1 MEEKERNQAIFGYMP
16 DGTPVEELTLRDGA
30 FSCQIITYGGAV
42 RTLTVPDRTGNPVD
56 VVLGFDTLDSYQRQ
70 DKYLGALIGRYA
82 NRIAGACFTLN
93 GEMYPLAAND
103 GPNHLHGGPTG
114 FDRRVWAIKKL
125 TMHSATLSLF
135 SPDGEEGYPGNLQV
149 QVIYT
154 LQGGTLEIEYFAQT
168 DKDTLCNL
176 TNHTYFNLSGHASG
190 PVMGQYIQL
199 MAERYTPAEAG
210 SIPTGIISLVDGSP
224 MDLRIPQPIGAHVD
238 DSFDQLT
245 MAGGYDHNWVVD
257 GENGIL
263 RPAVRAWSPKTGIL
277 LKMETTLPGVQFYS
291 GNSLNGCPVGKG
303 GAPYS
308 RRWGFCLESQFFP
321 DSPHHSGFPTAILAA
336 GAEYHSKTI
345 YRFSVTERP

>member
-1 MEEKERNQAIFGYMP
+1 MEEKERNQAVFGYMP

-56 VVLGFDTLDSYQRQ
+56 VVLGFDTLDAYQRQ

-93 GEMYPLAAND
+93 GEMYPLVAND
-103 GPNHLHGGPTG
+103 GPNHLHGGPAG
-114 FDRRVWAIKKL
+114 FDRRVWAVKKL

-210 SIPTGIISLVDGSP
+210 SIPTGIIALVDDSP

-257 GENGIL
+257 GEKGIL
-263 RPAVRAWSPKTGIL
+263 RPAARAWSPKTGIL

-303 GAPYS
+303 GTPYS

-345 YRFSVTERP
+345 YRFSVTEKP